1 MKNQS
6 IHESV
11 FKFMEDYDSYTPKA
25 RLPNQEK
32 WPRERGDLRDENS
45 VEVDASQAQADQ
57 LLTDLARFS
66 LTREGGLDALDLQKS
81 ING

>member
-1 MKNQS
+1 MKNQY

-11 FKFMEDYDSYTPKA
+11 FEFMEDSDSYTPKA
-25 RLPNQEK
+25 RLPNQEE
-32 WPRERGDLRDENS
+32 WPRERGDLRGGNS

-57 LLTDLARFS
+57 LLTDLARFY
-66 LTREGGLDALDLQKS
+66 LIREGGLDALDLQKS

>member
-11 FKFMEDYDSYTPKA
+11 FESMKYYGSYTPKA
-25 RLPNQEK
+25 RLPSQEE
-32 WPRERGDLRDENS
+32 WPREGGDLRGGNS
-45 VEVDASQAQADQ
+45 VEVDASQAQADR
-57 LLTDLARFS
+57 LLTELTRFS
-66 LTREGGLDALDLQKS
+66 LTREGGLDALDLHKS